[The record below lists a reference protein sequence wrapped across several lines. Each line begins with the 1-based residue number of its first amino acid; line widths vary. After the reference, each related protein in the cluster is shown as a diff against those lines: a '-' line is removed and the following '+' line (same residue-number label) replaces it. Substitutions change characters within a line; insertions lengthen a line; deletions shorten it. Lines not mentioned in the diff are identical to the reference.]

1 MTSST
6 EGKTVVTSL
15 ERAGGEQRESMAT
28 GDRVCRWEGSFS
40 GLQTTSM
47 TGDMWLWRRFLMS
60 VKTVNLCG
68 ADFSDLTS
76 HLPKLLAILCAGS
89 AHSECAA

>member
-1 MTSST
+1 
-6 EGKTVVTSL
+6 
-15 ERAGGEQRESMAT
+15 
-28 GDRVCRWEGSFS
+28 
-40 GLQTTSM
+40 
-47 TGDMWLWRRFLMS
+47 MS

>member
-15 ERAGGEQRESMAT
+15 ERAGREQRESMAT
-28 GDRVCRWEGSFS
+28 GDGVCRWEGSFS